1 MAEKKKASRRSKSTA
16 KYMEEI
22 AERKINPSPKARKS
36 LDLAPGD
43 NSKYVIV
50 NMTIMNM
57 PDIDLY
63 DEEQVADRLNGLFA
77 LYAEND
83 MKPTV
88 AGMAMALNGHSRQW
102 LHAVATGGSLGGLGG
117 KPAAGKASIELIKK
131 AYTMMEMMWE
141 QYMYGG
147 KINPVSG
154 IFLGKNNFNYVDKV
168 EHTVTPVTGDQ
179 SEYSV
184 EDIKARYSS
193 ADIVEADP
201 HEAIEMKDPE

>member
-16 KYMEEI
+16 KCMEEI
-22 AERKINPSPKARKS
+22 AEKKINPSPKARKS

-43 NSKYVIV
+43 NYKYVTV

-102 LHAVATGGSLGGLGG
+102 LHAVATGGPLGGLGG

-154 IFLGKNNFNYVDKV
+154 IFLGKMFWISK
-168 EHTVTPVTGDQ
+168 
-179 SEYSV
+179 SV
-184 EDIKARYSS
+184 
-193 ADIVEADP
+193 
-201 HEAIEMKDPE
+201 